1 MTNNK
6 NKILVVLV
14 VVFAL
19 SSVGFG
25 VAFGYGGGGGGGET
39 IVLNT
44 PNAWAV
50 ISPSKMLSAFNYTA
64 DISSILTYN
73 ASNRAFEVPSE
84 SDLLDPLNVFYVY
97 PTVGTSI
104 SFTYENFM
112 PGLTSR
118 DLPTGWNLV
127 GTNTN
132 GSAIDEFSTIESSV
146 STLYVPETA
155 NARKDVTGASF
166 GTSANRDISKTNWPS
181 TLFDSHDGYWIY
193 LINPAT
199 YSKIL
204 D

>member
-6 NKILVVLV
+6 SKMLLVLA

-19 SSVGFG
+19 SSIGFG
-25 VAFGYGGGGGGGET
+25 VAFGYGGEGET

-44 PNAWAV
+44 PNAWAT
-50 ISPSKMLSAFNYTA
+50 ISPSKKLSAFNYTA

-73 ASNRAFEVPSE
+73 ASNRAFEIPSA

-97 PTVGTSI
+97 PTTGTSI
-104 SFTYENFM
+104 SFTYEDFM

-132 GSAIDEFSTIESSV
+132 GSAVDEFSTIESSV

-155 NARKDVTGASF
+155 NARKGVTGASW

-181 TLFDSHDGYWIY
+181 TLLDSHDGYWIY